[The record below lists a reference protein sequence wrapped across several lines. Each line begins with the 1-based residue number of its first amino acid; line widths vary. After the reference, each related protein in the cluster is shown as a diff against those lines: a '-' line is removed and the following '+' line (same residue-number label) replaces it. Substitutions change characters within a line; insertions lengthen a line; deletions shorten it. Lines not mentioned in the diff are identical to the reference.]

1 MRASDSD
8 GEEGIRRK
16 SPRRSS
22 RDENRRLR
30 FESET
35 ERVSVF
41 VLLVVGVCVCV
52 CAGAGVGVCV
62 DPDPDADLSRPLPE
76 FGSTDAR
83 FVVVR
88 SPKTREV
95 RFFPSLLSLLAADDV
110 ELRAAE
116 LRFEPRTFSSSSSRM
131 DVESDQREAV
141 AACPAIP
148 TPIPMPILAFTF
160 VPSVMLLPLSPAT

>member
-22 RDENRRLR
+22 KDENRRLR

-41 VLLVVGVCVCV
+41 VLLVVGI
-52 CAGAGVGVCV
+52 GVCV
-62 DPDPDADLSRPLPE
+62 GVDPPPVPRVTDPDPDADLSRPLPE

-83 FVVVR
+83 FAVEIRLRCHVR
-88 SPKTREV
+88 SGGGV
-95 RFFPSLLSLLAADDV
+95 V
-110 ELRAAE
+110 
-116 LRFEPRTFSSSSSRM
+116 
-131 DVESDQREAV
+131 
-141 AACPAIP
+141 CN
-148 TPIPMPILAFTF
+148 
-160 VPSVMLLPLSPAT
+160 PSVDLVSSQDGTSSAIEANEST